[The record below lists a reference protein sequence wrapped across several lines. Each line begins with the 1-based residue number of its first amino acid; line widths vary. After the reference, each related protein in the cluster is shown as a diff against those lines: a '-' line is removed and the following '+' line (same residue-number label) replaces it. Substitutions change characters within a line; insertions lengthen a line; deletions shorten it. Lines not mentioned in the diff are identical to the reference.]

1 MSPRRSSL
9 PPPLPPLRARP
20 GSPLRFRSG
29 RDRPACSLPPP
40 APGGGFNTIRKPS
53 EPSTPAPPSS
63 LPPPLPPLAPVRTLP
78 FALARVEIGR
88 TARCPLPLPAGAFNH
103 INSYHWKQLL
113 CVCPTLTRTIFF
125 SFARSFTWSH
135 ASLRFG
141 LGPGERPRKG
151 FAAAHTIKAIVNNS

>member
-20 GSPLRFRSG
+20 DSPLRFRSG

-40 APGGGFNTIRKPS
+40 SPGGGINTISKPS
-53 EPSTPAPPSS
+53 KPSSPAPPSS
-63 LPPPLPPLAPVRTLP
+63 QSPPLPPLRARPSTSLRFRSGTCPSGLLAAPSRSRRGLLITSIHTIGHNYCVSAPPSSVR
-78 FALARVEIGR
+78 F
-88 TARCPLPLPAGAFNH
+88 CF
-103 INSYHWKQLL
+103 L
-113 CVCPTLTRTIFF
+113 CSVIHLVL
-125 SFARSFTWSH
+125 

-151 FAAAHTIKAIVNNS
+151 FAACAHHKSNS